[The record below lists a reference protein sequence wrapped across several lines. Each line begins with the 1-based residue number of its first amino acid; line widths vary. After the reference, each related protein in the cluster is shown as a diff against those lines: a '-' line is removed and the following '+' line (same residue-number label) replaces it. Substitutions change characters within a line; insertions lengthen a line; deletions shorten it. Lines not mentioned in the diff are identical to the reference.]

1 MQNTKKVFLSINDY
15 LLKIRGFVDLLA
27 QTGYSLSA
35 KDHIDAIF
43 DGLPSEYDA
52 FIMLINSDID
62 PCSVDDI
69 EYLLLTQKT
78 RIEKNNKALDSA
90 NPSANLNMGS
100 VQDAPHAREGKA

>member
-1 MQNTKKVFLSINDY
+1 M
-15 LLKIRGFVDLLA
+15 RGFVDLLA
-27 QTGYSLSA
+27 QIGYSLCA

-52 FIMLINSDID
+52 FIMSINSRID
-62 PCSVDDI
+62 PFSVDDI

-78 RIEKNNKALDSA
+78 RIEKNNKAFDSA

-100 VQDAPHAREGKA
+100 VQDAPHAKEGKV